1 MKKVMILLLV
11 CSVIGLTAM
20 MKFTNPIEIGP
31 AGVLVFFTLLYIVL
45 FVLTTFA
52 VGFLFP
58 KVTQKKRYFYGA
70 AISFL
75 PLIFLIARSF
85 GGGGLL
91 EAGLATVLV
100 VISCF
105 LIYKRL

>member
-1 MKKVMILLLV
+1 MILLLV
-11 CSVIGLTAM
+11 CSVIGLVVM
-20 MKFTNPIEIGP
+20 MNFTNPIEMGP

-45 FVLTTFA
+45 FVLTTLV

-58 KVTQKKRYFYGA
+58 KIIQKKRYFYGA
-70 AISFL
+70 TISFL

-91 EAGLATVLV
+91 EAGLAMVLV
-100 VISCF
+100 VVSCF